1 MCKSIVVYYVLGY
14 ITMLT
19 FICAE
24 YNEGILPNFRS
35 NIPYKRWFP
44 VKEFHYGEPLEVR
57 KKFYKRWFPVKEF
70 HYGEPIEVKKR
81 SNFVDKRWY
90 PVKEFH
96 YGEPIEVRKRN

>member
-1 MCKSIVVYYVLGY
+1 
-14 ITMLT
+14 MLT

-24 YNEGILPNFRS
+24 YNEGILPNFR
-35 NIPYKRWFP
+35 
-44 VKEFHYGEPLEVR
+44 
-57 KKFYKRWFPVKEF
+57 FYKRWFPVKEF

-96 YGEPIEVRKRN
+96 YGEPIEVKKRN